1 MSRGLDKYVLVDRQI
16 DHQRTRDGEKKT
28 FQDHSCHWKYA
39 AHILMK
45 NSCEHSFPI
54 AEREQIF
61 GGETFLM
68 WWGRGKRRMNIDI
81 GRLFP
86 NVSK

>member
-1 MSRGLDKYVLVDRQI
+1 MCWLIDKLT
-16 DHQRTRDGEKKT
+16 TRDLEMGEKT
-28 FQDHSCHWKYA
+28 LQDNFCHWKYA

-61 GGETFLM
+61 WGGGGGEL
-68 WWGRGKRRMNIDI
+68 
-81 GRLFP
+81 P
-86 NVSK
+86 